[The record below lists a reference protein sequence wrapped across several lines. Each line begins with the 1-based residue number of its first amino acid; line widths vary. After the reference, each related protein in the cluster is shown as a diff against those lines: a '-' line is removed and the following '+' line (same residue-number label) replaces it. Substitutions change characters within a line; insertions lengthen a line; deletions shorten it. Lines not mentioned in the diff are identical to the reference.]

1 MMTGRSTRVAFFVV
15 SLLVA
20 LLMGALHP
28 ILAADPPK
36 DPAALETEIR
46 AQLEKTPGDP
56 ELLFRLGNA
65 LYDQGRRQ
73 EAQTNFEKALVLKPD
88 FVKAMVNLGVVL
100 NESGKSEE
108 ALKYFESAL
117 AVSPKDV
124 TVLCNKGQ
132 ALYALR
138 KYPQAIDLYR
148 QGIRIDANAQLPH
161 YLLGVAFADAGI
173 YREAIVEWEKVVQID
188 PKTEAATTAN
198 EGIKVLRTLLPQ
210 GEQAK

>member
-1 MMTGRSTRVAFFVV
+1 MTYRATRVAFFVLTMFGV
-15 SLLVA
+15 LLA
-20 LLMGALHP
+20 TAILPA
-28 ILAADPPK
+28 LAADPPK
-36 DPAALETEIR
+36 DPAALEAEIR

-56 ELLFRLGNA
+56 DLLFSLGNA

-73 EAQTNFEKALVLKPD
+73 EAQSNFEKALAIKPD

-108 ALKYFESAL
+108 ALKHFESAL

-124 TVLCNKGQ
+124 TVICNKGQ
-132 ALYALR
+132 ALYALQ
-138 KYPQAIDLYR
+138 KYSQAVELYQ
-148 QGIRIDANAQLPH
+148 QGIRLDSNAQLPH

-188 PKTEAATTAN
+188 PKTEAATTAT
-198 EGIKVLRTLLPQ
+198 EGIKVLRTLLPKE
-210 GEQAK
+210 EQAK